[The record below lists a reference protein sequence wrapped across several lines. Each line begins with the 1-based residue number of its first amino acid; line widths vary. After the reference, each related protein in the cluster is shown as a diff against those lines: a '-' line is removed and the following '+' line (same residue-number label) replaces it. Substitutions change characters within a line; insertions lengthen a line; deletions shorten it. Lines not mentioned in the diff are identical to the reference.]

1 MPQGK
6 PRNSQKERFWRQV
19 IKRWLQ
25 SGLTVATFC
34 SQNHLSEASFYAWRR
49 TLAARDRQ
57 SMPFAQVRVVADE
70 SANTELPAGCGA
82 LELVLAN
89 RRVLRIGQGFDAVTL
104 RRLLPLL
111 EEDAPC

>member
-6 PRNSQKERFWRQV
+6 PRDPRKERFWRQV

-25 SGLTVATFC
+25 SGSSARAFC
-34 SQNHLSEASFYAWRR
+34 LQNNLSEPSFYAWRR
-49 TLAARDRQ
+49 ILAGRDSQ
-57 SMPFAQVRVVADE
+57 PMAFAEVHVRADE
-70 SANTELPAGCGA
+70 AEHAVPQPDTAA

-89 RRVLRIGQGFDAVTL
+89 RRVLRIGVGFDAVTL

-111 EEDAPC
+111 EEDSPC